1 MFQIHFG
8 NEVSRIQANVCQFFF
23 HRRSENPFG
32 RVYRSTGNSGEILV
46 HRFGSPWRH
55 NRRFGCF
62 VRKVQF
68 DTSKNSIYFFEFF
81 SLYIFSWNWSEFNF
95 TNFFSYYILIWHLF
109 FFFFS
114 SSRNGWCP
122 PSSRRSALTI
132 ASKCMSSATNIN
144 LSLSRPLLLRHWMKI
159 GSITKILLISW
170 TWWKIVPML
179 FWKSWAGFKKS
190 TNANLLSWMVSNP
203 GLWTFKK
210 SSNYKFQK
218 IGFKRNKALNYF
230 SLWKAFFLSLFSK
243 FAYIF
248 PCV

>member
-1 MFQIHFG
+1 M
-8 NEVSRIQANVCQFFF
+8 
-23 HRRSENPFG
+23 
-32 RVYRSTGNSGEILV
+32 Y
-46 HRFGSPWRH
+46 
-55 NRRFGCF
+55 
-62 VRKVQF
+62 F
-68 DTSKNSIYFFEFF
+68 DLT
-81 SLYIFSWNWSEFNF
+81 LIF
-95 TNFFSYYILIWHLF
+95 L
-109 FFFFS
+109 FFS

-122 PSSRRSALTI
+122 PLSRRSALTI
-132 ASKCMSSATNIN
+132 ASKCMSSATNIS

-230 SLWKAFFLSLFSK
+230 SLWKAFFFIPIFKIRLYISVCVKTNQKRPNFFQNLKAYTQKFLGRLIIEYWLYQLHKTYNLVNVVFSAILK
-243 FAYIF
+243 IINHLLKIEYYYIRS
-248 PCV
+248 